1 MNGGLTVWSRKF
13 KPMNPFKCRFE
24 KCFVYNEPDIPSE
37 QLDITFAVIPPSSVL

>member
-24 KCFVYNEPDIPSE
+24 NIICYNEPDIPS
-37 QLDITFAVIPPSSVL
+37 DILLVTFTVIP

>member
-24 KCFVYNEPDIPSE
+24 NIICYNEPSIPSR
-37 QLDITFAVIPPSSVL
+37 LADSTSADTVSKS

>member
-24 KCFVYNEPDIPSE
+24 NIYYNEPVIPSDV
-37 QLDITFAVIPPSSVL
+37 LLITFTVIL